1 MGAAFIGSFFVA
13 RTVAARPGSG
23 AGSISPLPSA
33 ALPAQNSPP
42 QPQPQ
47 IQPQPQPIQQ
57 STGPQSLSKHQ
68 PIDMTGQRVLLIGD
82 SLGVGVG
89 PTLEKELRPLG
100 IASFKNISV
109 GGTNIMQW
117 VVGRYQ
123 QCKDLDAALA
133 SYKPTIVFISLGTND
148 ESSRSYIIMGKPF
161 VLPYGPTFDVA
172 KQRAPHV
179 AKMREKLAGVKSIW
193 LGPPISH
200 PDKWPADRKFRDMI
214 ASSWG
219 PDYFNTEAVAPS
231 KAGDKIHFTGA
242 GNKTWASA
250 IANWIRGG

>member
-1 MGAAFIGSFFVA
+1 M
-13 RTVAARPGSG
+13 
-23 AGSISPLPSA
+23 SPLPSA

-42 QPQPQ
+42 QPTIPGPVLPQ
-47 IQPQPQPIQQ
+47 
-57 STGPQSLSKHQ
+57 SSGPQSLSKHR

-89 PTLEKELRPLG
+89 PVLERELRPLG

-214 ASSWG
+214 AGSWG
-219 PDYFNTEAVAPS
+219 EDYFNTEAVAPA
-231 KAGDKIHFTGA
+231 KTGDKIHFTGT